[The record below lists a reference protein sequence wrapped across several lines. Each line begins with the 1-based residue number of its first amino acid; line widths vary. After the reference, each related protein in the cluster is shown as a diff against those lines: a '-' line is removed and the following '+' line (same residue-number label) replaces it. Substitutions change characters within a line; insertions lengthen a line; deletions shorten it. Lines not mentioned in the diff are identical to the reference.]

1 MPTEKIGMTLEI
13 GMRFVVC
20 TVFVMLPLA
29 ALLATL
35 QTLVAAFAK
44 SYREA
49 QTYVSLLM
57 FVPVIP
63 TLLLSLVPFKA
74 LTWMYTIP
82 LMGQQ
87 IVITRLLRGDYVP
100 ASSMVLSFVCTTL
113 AVAVLCAITAR
124 IYRSERLAISA

>member
-1 MPTEKIGMTLEI
+1 MPTEKIGMTLQI
-13 GMRFVVC
+13 GPRFVAW

-29 ALLATL
+29 ALLSTL

-57 FVPVIP
+57 FVPVVP
-63 TLLLSLVPFKA
+63 TLLLSVMPFKVQA
-74 LTWMYTIP
+74 WMYAVP

-87 IVITRLLRGDYVP
+87 IAITRLLRGDNVLP
-100 ASSMVLSFVCTTL
+100 SSMLLSFACTTV
-113 AVAVLCAITAR
+113 AVIVLCAIAAQV
-124 IYRSERLAISA
+124 YRSERLAISA

>member
-1 MPTEKIGMTLEI
+1 VFCTL
-13 GMRFVVC
+13 
-20 TVFVMLPLA
+20 FVMLPLA
-29 ALLATL
+29 ALLASL

-63 TLLLSLVPFKA
+63 TLMLSVMPFK
-74 LTWMYTIP
+74 TQFWMYTVP

-87 IVITRLLRGDYVP
+87 VVITRLLRGDFVP
-100 ASSMVLSFVCTTL
+100 ASALGASFVCTAL
-113 AVAVLCAITAR
+113 AALIAVAITAK